1 MPPITVK
8 SGAKLNFKKGLS
20 FPGTITSPAGAKVTR
35 QDDLIH
41 WWKFDETS
49 GATAADSV
57 GGVELTLDPAPLY
70 VAGKNGNALDF
81 DGTDDMARSAA
92 AAITE
97 SSMENAYTIACWVY
111 WDDLGVYRTL
121 WHLEDT
127 TVGGSYAFHL
137 LCMISGTHHNIYHA
151 KDVGNAALWS
161 AVTHSTGQW
170 YHIAQTWDGSTVRL
184 YSNAVELKN
193 AAASTFLAGDLM
205 ITVGRYQNAAG
216 TYQYPNNGKI
226 DDFRIYDVAL
236 SPTEVGDA
244 YGSGDGDW

>member
-1 MPPITVK
+1 VPPITVK

-20 FPGTITSPAGAKVTR
+20 FPGTITSPAGGGEVTR

-57 GGVELTLDPAPLY
+57 GGVELTLDPAPSY

-81 DGTDDMARSAA
+81 DGVDDMARSDAG
-92 AAITE
+92 AITE
-97 SSMENAYTIACWVY
+97 SSMASGYTLASWVY
-111 WDDLGVYRTL
+111 FDAIVASYQSV
-121 WHLEDT
+121 WHLEY
-127 TVGGSYAFHL
+127 GSDAFHL
-137 LCMISGTHHNIYHA
+137 LCALQSTHHNIYHA
-151 KDVGNAALWS
+151 KDVGNAGLWGL
-161 AVTHSTGQW
+161 ATFAAGQW

-193 AAASTFLAGDLM
+193 IAASTFRAGDLM
-205 ITVGRYQNAAG
+205 ITIGRYQNAAG
-216 TYQYPNNGKI
+216 AYSYPVNGKI

-236 SPTEVGDA
+236 SASEVGDA
-244 YGSGDGDW
+244 YGSGSGDWG